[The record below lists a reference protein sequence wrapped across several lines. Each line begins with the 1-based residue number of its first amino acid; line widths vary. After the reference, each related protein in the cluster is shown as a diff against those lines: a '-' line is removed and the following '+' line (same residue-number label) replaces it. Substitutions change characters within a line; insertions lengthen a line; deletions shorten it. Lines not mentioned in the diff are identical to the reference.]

1 MKTIIQPRS
10 HTSLILHASVSTR
23 RLAPPIAALGRW
35 LVLALVAG
43 FTLAAPAQVQTT
55 ATATATVSYG
65 FVVAYTVTDGGS
77 GYTEP
82 PVVTV
87 LGGGGTGATAVVL
100 VANGV
105 VTRIDVV
112 APGSGYTSPPE
123 VVISAPPAEPTVL
136 ALQMIPLVTIHGL
149 PGDTNR
155 IETSTSLSAGFEP
168 VLPGGS
174 LGSKRRLSRR
184 TFCLAAGGA
193 VCYGQPDE
201 RDVDAE
207 FLPGAV

>member
-1 MKTIIQPRS
+1 MR
-10 HTSLILHASVSTR
+10 
-23 RLAPPIAALGRW
+23 AALKAR
-35 LVLALVAG
+35 
-43 FTLAAPAQVQTT
+43 AACKTSIRSCLSTTTQAQPSLST
-55 ATATATVSYG
+55 AFKNGPCTYQLSIVSYG
-65 FVVAYTVTDGGS
+65 FVVAYMVTAGGS
-77 GYTEP
+77 GYTEL

-87 LGGGGTGATAVVL
+87 LGGGGTGATAMAL
-100 VANGV
+100 VTNGV
-105 VTRIDVV
+105 VTQIKVV
-112 APGSGYTSPPE
+112 DTGSGYTSPPQ
-123 VVISAPPAEPTVL
+123 VAISAPPVEPTVL
-136 ALQMIPLVTIHGL
+136 TLQLIPLVTIHGL

-155 IETSTSLSAGFEP
+155 VETSTSLSAGFEP

>member
-1 MKTIIQPRS
+1 M
-10 HTSLILHASVSTR
+10 V
-23 RLAPPIAALGRW
+23 
-35 LVLALVAG
+35 
-43 FTLAAPAQVQTT
+43 T
-55 ATATATVSYG
+55 A
-65 FVVAYTVTDGGS
+65 GGS
-77 GYTEP
+77 GYTEL

-87 LGGGGTGATAVVL
+87 LGGGGTGATAMAL
-100 VANGV
+100 VTNGV
-105 VTRIDVV
+105 VTQIKVV
-112 APGSGYTSPPE
+112 DTGSGYTSPPQ
-123 VVISAPPAEPTVL
+123 VAISAPPVEPTVL
-136 ALQMIPLVTIHGL
+136 TLQLIPLVTIHGL

-155 IETSTSLSAGFEP
+155 VETSTSLSAGFEP